1 MQNFMT
7 YWQYQSQ
14 ARPKELS
21 KQGRVLEAAIQAAAT
36 VISSLKDSLNEWD
49 GKVGDGDCGSTV
61 SFIFGT
67 FPLSCFI
74 FGTFPLSCAF
84 LTLYLTWACI
94 NFVDAQ
100 RCNSYFGRHET
111 LVSLFVN
118 LNSSCTALYVG
129 FRFLKKI

>member
-67 FPLSCFI
+67 FPLSC
-74 FGTFPLSCAF
+74 AF